1 MSVVYSRLSKGL
13 AEYGVGQG
21 LALPPDGRALKQWL
35 EDLPRGNM
43 KVTAESLRNA
53 LIRSMVVS
61 MDSSARFNQL
71 ERVRSTVR
79 DAIIWLERQYAGSPL
94 PLSADRMYCATLAMQ
109 LNILLADGYRVA
121 CHALCAPDGSIGL
134 LKSGAV
140 SSALQRSIWHYQQT
154 LLQSWQLYRSPPPNI
169 WLGVHRCYQ
178 FAASVGMHVKNVE
191 DVQIG
196 RVTRVQDI
204 YIETALLALMNPL
217 AFSRPELEQ
226 MKALATG
233 FAPVC
238 QILAKNPAEHA
249 ATLPVDADLPV
260 DSFLSDSDAVYLD
273 FSALHSALSHAV
285 ESASEISQAAVTLP
299 DKTTQ
304 TLSTVLLARV
314 LKAFGLS
321 LARTETRIHAEYAVK
336 TLAGL
341 AAVHY
346 FAAGE
351 VDFDTY
357 LQQISQLNAQGLSL
371 SADWLIGDNSVPQ
384 QLTATVLDHSLGGYR
399 LQWASDQALRVRIG
413 EVIAINPGDAKL
425 PADWM
430 LGVIRWLRYEHD
442 GSLMAGLQLLT
453 RRCIAVAIR
462 AGTDGSSSN
471 LQRGLELLPLQ
482 PDAPRRFLV
491 SGIPLKSPMTADVFY
506 GHEPFRIQSPRLHNS
521 LNATVSSLVVNMDY
535 NVLTVTA

>member
-1 MSVVYSRLSKGL
+1 
-13 AEYGVGQG
+13 
-21 LALPPDGRALKQWL
+21 
-35 EDLPRGNM
+35 
-43 KVTAESLRNA
+43 
-53 LIRSMVVS
+53 
-61 MDSSARFNQL
+61 
-71 ERVRSTVR
+71 
-79 DAIIWLERQYAGSPL
+79 
-94 PLSADRMYCATLAMQ
+94 MYCATLAMQ

-178 FAASVGMHVKNVE
+178 FSASVGMHVKNVD

-204 YIETALLALMNPL
+204 YIETALLSLMNPL

-238 QILAKNPAEHA
+238 QIVAKNPAEHA

-260 DSFLSDSDAVYLD
+260 DSFLKETEAVYLD
-273 FSALHSALSHAV
+273 FAALHTALSNAA
-285 ESASEISQAAVTLP
+285 ESATEVGQSAVTLP
-299 DKTTQ
+299 DKTTLA
-304 TLSTVLLARV
+304 LSSVLLARI

-321 LARTETRIHAEYAVK
+321 LARTETRIHADYPVQ
-336 TLAGL
+336 TLAGI

-357 LQQISQLNAQGLSL
+357 LQQISQLNGQGLSL

-384 QLTATVLDHSLGGYR
+384 QLTATVHDHSLGGYR

-491 SGIPLKSPMTADVFY
+491 SGIPLKSPMAADVFY
-506 GHEPFRIQSPRLHNS
+506 GHEPFRIQSPRLQDS

-535 NVLTVTA
+535 SVLTVTV